1 MKLRFFLLLLAC
13 LCATMP
19 CAFAG
24 TSLPAPPEQKPA
36 KVTKLQRWIAKK
48 IAKKIQKRTKKTR
61 RVREDGFWYF
71 LLGLS
76 PVILGIWLIVKVFSF
91 TSGFLAFLTI
101 LLGVGLVVVGAILL
115 AQAIDIYRGR

>member
-1 MKLRFFLLLLAC
+1 
-13 LCATMP
+13 MP

-48 IAKKIQKRTKKTR
+48 IVKKIQKRTKKTR

-76 PVILGIWLIVKVFSF
+76 PILLGIWLIVKVFSF
-91 TSGFLAFLTI
+91 TSGFLAFLGV
-101 LLGVGLVVVGAILL
+101 LLGVGLVIVGAILL
-115 AQAIDIYRGR
+115 AEAIDIYRGR